1 MEEKSQRGEENLL
14 PSQKVIKGM
23 TYRKLKPEV
32 KMTLEKVVYQ
42 LELVAK
48 TLQLMEQRVIDS
60 EDKLQ
65 TIMTHIKNNDLD
77 FVSNF
82 LPLTIFQEPKIVN
95 QVLQMNKYN
104 ESGSPAKRFG
114 NPLPGDPS
122 IMYTI

>member
-1 MEEKSQRGEENLL
+1 LYQVQSKLAQNQSQSSILDNSIEDKTQLGDDHLL

-48 TLQLMEQRVIDS
+48 TLQLMEQRVMDS

-65 TIMTHIKNNDLD
+65 MIMTHIKNNDLD
-77 FVSNF
+77 F
-82 LPLTIFQEPKIVN
+82 EPEIVN
-95 QVLQMNKYN
+95 
-104 ESGSPAKRFG
+104 
-114 NPLPGDPS
+114 
-122 IMYTI
+122 

>member
-1 MEEKSQRGEENLL
+1 LL

-48 TLQLMEQRVIDS
+48 TLQLMEQRVMDS

-65 TIMTHIKNNDLD
+65 MIMTHIKNNDLD
-77 FVSNF
+77 FVSIILKFNF
-82 LPLTIFQEPKIVN
+82 LGTRNCQSSSEHEQI
-95 QVLQMNKYN
+95 
-104 ESGSPAKRFG
+104 R
-114 NPLPGDPS
+114 
-122 IMYTI
+122 